1 MENEINLRIKPHICM
16 AFWNWHKMNRIRTYR
31 KQKNKRCFIFFQII
45 TFLLV
50 IFVVSCHSSDKDEQ
64 DLSGSFKD
72 QFEEIHKL
80 VYEDPSLARQKS
92 NKILQS
98 ISLQDEKSKIIC
110 LKYIG
115 SSYAFETNYSE
126 AIKYYKQSLDLAD
139 KINFYYEIANL
150 NNNLGTIYNELGNY
164 RSAYIYFI
172 KALENYDLAGNQ
184 QKKTGTLNNI
194 GLTYLNL
201 NNQEKALGY
210 FHKAL
215 HSSNSNKDTI
225 LASTI
230 LNNIAICN
238 FSKKQMKLGLEN
250 LNRSIYLSEKT
261 KNIYGTCVSY
271 QILGNMFLTEN
282 KLDEAYETY
291 SKSINIAK
299 KANLI
304 HLLAVSEIGISR
316 VLLGQNRVEEALRY
330 ANDVMR
336 VSIDKKSQSLKTDA
350 YQLLSSIYEKKGDFQ
365 GSLKEYQN
373 YVTAKEE
380 LNNNT
385 VVNQIYDVEVDYLN
399 QLNKMQQLE
408 LEKKELAISNKNIWL
423 FFLSIMFLMIFGG
436 LYLLYRNHQNK
447 QEVKL
452 QKTIIELTKKK
463 SNAALEAEIQ
473 ERKRIGRELHD
484 SLGYLLSLA
493 GLNASVLQKRK
504 DISDEKKNELLNS
517 LMESINDAFDEVR
530 SISHNLAPSLLSEQG
545 LKGALKN
552 ISDRVNQSNK
562 LKMSFDTFGLNHK
575 LDDLMENVLYR
586 TLQEIVNNTIKHA
599 EASELFI
606 QIAKD
611 NNQITLMAED
621 NGKGFDIESLKD
633 KSSFGLSHIRSWIEN
648 LNGTIHIDSKL
659 NRGTIISILIP
670 IE

>member
-1 MENEINLRIKPHICM
+1 MKK
-16 AFWNWHKMNRIRTYR
+16 ASTYR
-31 KQKNKRCFIFFQII
+31 TRMSQGYFSFTVILFFILICFM
-45 TFLLV
+45 
-50 IFVVSCHSSDKDEQ
+50 SCHSSDKNEDVHVSEP
-64 DLSGSFKD
+64 FKN

-80 VYEDPSLARQKS
+80 VYENPSLAREKS
-92 NKILQS
+92 NKIL
-98 ISLQDEKSKIIC
+98 KSVSADDKKSRIIC

-126 AIKYYKQSLDLAD
+126 AVKYYKQSLELAE
-139 KINFYYEIANL
+139 KINFYFEIANL
-150 NNNLGTIYNELGNY
+150 NNNLGTIYNEFGNY

-201 NNQEKALGY
+201 NHQEKALGY
-210 FHKAL
+210 FQKAL
-215 HSSNSNKDTI
+215 HSSNANKDTI

-238 FSKKQMKLGLEN
+238 FTKKQMKLGLEN
-250 LNRSIYLSEKT
+250 LKRSIYLSEKT

-271 QILGNMFLTEN
+271 QIMGNMFLTEN
-282 KLDEAYETY
+282 KLDKAYETY
-291 SKSINIAK
+291 TKSINIAE

-304 HLLAVSEIGISR
+304 HLLAVSEVGISR
-316 VLLGQNRVEEALRY
+316 VLLGQNRVEEALQY

-336 VSIDKKSQSLKTDA
+336 VSIDKKSQSLKADA
-350 YQLLSSIYEKKGDFQ
+350 HQLLSSIYEKKGDFRA
-365 GSLKEYQN
+365 SLKEYQN
-373 YVTAKEE
+373 HVKVKEE

-423 FFLSIMFLMIFGG
+423 LFLSIIFLMIFGG

-447 QEVKL
+447 QKVRL
-452 QKTIIELTKKK
+452 QETIIELTKKK

-504 DISDEKKNELLNS
+504 DITEEKKNELLTS
-517 LMESINDAFDEVR
+517 LMESIDDAFDEVR
-530 SISHNLAPSLLSEQG
+530 TISHNLAPSLLSEQG
-545 LKGALKN
+545 LKGTLKN
-552 ISDRVNQSNK
+552 ISDKVNQSNK

-575 LDDLMENVLYR
+575 LDDLIENVLYR

-599 EASELFI
+599 EATELFI
-606 QIAKD
+606 QIAQD

-621 NGKGFDIESLKD
+621 NGKGFDPESLKD

-648 LNGTIHIDSKL
+648 LNGTIDIDSKM

>member
-1 MENEINLRIKPHICM
+1 
-16 AFWNWHKMNRIRTYR
+16 MNRIKIYK
-31 KQKNKRCFIFFQII
+31 KQQNKRYFLFFQII
-45 TFLLV
+45 AFLLV
-50 IFVVSCHSSDKDEQ
+50 VFMVSCHSSDKKNEQ
-64 DLSGSFKD
+64 NLSEPFKK

-80 VYEDPSLARQKS
+80 VYENPSLAREKS

-98 ISLQDEKSKIIC
+98 ISPKDERSKVIC

-126 AIKYYKQSLDLAD
+126 AIKYYKQSLDLAE
-139 KINFYYEIANL
+139 KIDFYYEIANL
-150 NNNLGTIYNELGNY
+150 NNNLGTIYNEFGNY

-201 NNQEKALGY
+201 NNQEKALNY
-210 FHKAL
+210 FQKAL
-215 HSSNSNKDTI
+215 NASNSNKDTI

-238 FSKKQMKLGLEN
+238 FSKKKMKLGLEN
-250 LNRSIYLSEKT
+250 LNRSIYLSGRT

-271 QILGNMFLTEN
+271 QIMGNMFLTEN
-282 KLDEAYETY
+282 NLDKAYETY
-291 SKSINIAK
+291 SKSIHIAE

-304 HLLAVSEIGISR
+304 NLLAVSKVGISR
-316 VLLGQNRVEEALRY
+316 VLLGQNRIEEALRY

-336 VSIDKKSQSLKTDA
+336 VSIDKKSQSLKADA
-350 YQLLSSIYEKKGDFQ
+350 HQLLSSIYEKKGDFQ
-365 GSLKEYQN
+365 ASLKEYQN
-373 YVTAKEE
+373 HVKIKEE

-423 FFLSIMFLMIFGG
+423 FFLSLMFLMIFGG

-447 QEVKL
+447 QKVKL

-463 SNAALEAEIQ
+463 SNAALEAEVQ

-530 SISHNLAPSLLSEQG
+530 NISHNLAPSLLSEQG

-575 LDDLMENVLYR
+575 LDDLIENVLYR

-606 QIAKD
+606 QVAQD
-611 NNQITLMAED
+611 NHQITLMAED
-621 NGKGFDIESLKD
+621 NGKGFDTESLRD
-633 KSSFGLSHIRSWIEN
+633 KSSFGLSHIKSWIEN
-648 LNGTIHIDSKL
+648 LNGTIDIDSKL

>member
-1 MENEINLRIKPHICM
+1 MDLLTTY
-16 AFWNWHKMNRIRTYR
+16 KM
-31 KQKNKRCFIFFQII
+31 KKDKRYLVLLCILI
-45 TFLLV
+45 FLLMN
-50 IFVVSCHSSDKDEQ
+50 FVVSCHSSDDKN
-64 DLSGSFKD
+64 DLD
-72 QFEEIHKL
+72 QSYMYESQFAEIHKL
-80 VYEDPSLARQKS
+80 VYENPSLARERS
-92 NKILQS
+92 NKILRS
-98 ISLQDEKSKIIC
+98 ITPDSKKAEIIS

-126 AIKYYKQSLDLAD
+126 AIKYYKRSLKLAE

-150 NNNLGTIYNELGNY
+150 NNNLGTIYNEFGNF

-172 KALENYDLAGNQ
+172 KALENYDLAGNK

-201 NNQEKALGY
+201 DNHEKALSY
-210 FHKAL
+210 FKSAL
-215 HSSNSNKDTI
+215 NSSNSNKDTI

-238 FSKKQMKLGLEN
+238 FSKKKMSLGLEN
-250 LNRSIYLSEKT
+250 LNRSIFLSEKT
-261 KNIYGTCVSY
+261 KNVYGICVSY
-271 QILGNMFLTEN
+271 QIMGNMFLSEN
-282 KLDEAYETY
+282 KMEKAYNAY
-291 SKSINIAK
+291 STSIGIAEN
-299 KANLI
+299 ANLI
-304 HLLAVSEIGISR
+304 HLLAVSKVGISR
-316 VLLGQNRVEEALRY
+316 VLLSQNKIEDALRY
-330 ANDVMR
+330 ANEVMA
-336 VSIDKKSQSLKTDA
+336 VSNEKNNQSLKADA
-350 YQLLSSIYEKKGDFQ
+350 HQLLSSIYEKKGNFKI
-365 GSLKEYQN
+365 SLKEFQEH
-373 YVTAKEE
+373 VKVKEE

-385 VVNQIYDVEVDYLN
+385 IVNQIYDVEVDYLN

-423 FFLSIMFLMIFGG
+423 FFLSLIFLMISGG
-436 LYLLYRNHQNK
+436 SYLLYRNHQNK
-447 QEVKL
+447 QKVKL
-452 QKTIIELTKKK
+452 QETIIELTKRK

-504 DISDEKKNELLNS
+504 DITDKKKNELLNS

-552 ISDRVNQSNK
+552 ISDKVNQSNK

-575 LDDLMENVLYR
+575 LDDLIENVIYR

-599 EASELFI
+599 DATELFI
-606 QIAKD
+606 QIAQD
-611 NNQITLMAED
+611 HNQITLMAED
-621 NGKGFDIESLKD
+621 NGKGFDTESLKN
-633 KSSFGLSHIRSWIEN
+633 KSSFGLSHIKSWIEN
-648 LNGTIHIDSKL
+648 LNGNIHVDSKIK
-659 NRGTIISILIP
+659 RGTIISILIP

>member
-1 MENEINLRIKPHICM
+1 MVFLLLNPATSCEPSDEKN
-16 AFWNWHKMNRIRTYR
+16 KMNILSEPF
-31 KQKNKRCFIFFQII
+31 KN
-45 TFLLV
+45 
-50 IFVVSCHSSDKDEQ
+50 
-64 DLSGSFKD
+64 
-72 QFEEIHKL
+72 QFDEIHRL
-80 VYEDPSLARQKS
+80 VYENPSLARDKS
-92 NKILQS
+92 NRILKLIS
-98 ISLQDEKSKIIC
+98 IEDKKSKIIS

-126 AIKYYKQSLDLAD
+126 AIKYYKQALEIAE
-139 KINFYYEIANL
+139 KIDFYYEIANL

-164 RSAYIYFI
+164 RSAYIYLI

-201 NNQEKALGY
+201 NNQDKALSY
-210 FHKAL
+210 FQKAL
-215 HSSNSNKDTI
+215 NSSTVNKDTI
-225 LASTI
+225 LTSTI

-238 FSKKQMKLGLEN
+238 FSKKKMDLGFEK
-250 LNRSIYLSEKT
+250 LNRSIFLSQRT

-271 QILGNMFLTEN
+271 QIMGNMFLSEN
-282 KLDEAYETY
+282 KMTKAYNAY
-291 SKSINIAK
+291 SKSIEIAE
-299 KANLI
+299 KAHLL
-304 HLLAVSEIGISR
+304 HLLAVSKIGMSR
-316 VLLGQNRVEEALRY
+316 VFLSQDKLEEALKY
-330 ANDVMR
+330 ANEVMDM
-336 VSIDKKSQSLKTDA
+336 SNEKNSQSLKSDA
-350 YQLLSSIYEKKGDFQ
+350 HQLLSSIYEKKGDFKN
-365 GSLKEYQN
+365 SLKEFQDHVKVN
-373 YVTAKEE
+373 EE

-399 QLNKMQQLE
+399 QLNKMQKLE

-423 FFLSIMFLMIFGG
+423 FFLSVVFLMVFGG

-447 QEVKL
+447 QKVRL
-452 QKTIIELTKKK
+452 QETIIELTKKK
-463 SNAALEAEIQ
+463 SHAALEAEIE

-530 SISHNLAPSLLSEQG
+530 NISHNLAPSLLSELG
-545 LKGALKN
+545 LKGVLKN
-552 ISDRVNQSNK
+552 ISDKVNQSNK

-575 LDDLMENVLYR
+575 LDDLIENVLYR

-599 EASELFI
+599 EAKELFI
-606 QIAKD
+606 QIAQD

-621 NGKGFDIESLKD
+621 DGKGFDTESLKN
-633 KSSFGLSHIRSWIEN
+633 KNSFGLSHIKSWIEN
-648 LNGTIHIDSKL
+648 LNGNIHVDSKI

-670 IE
+670 IEKK